1 MGLDARGRCDQEGSP
16 YEMFGNREAVF
27 LFVAPGGAG
36 RIRLTMT
43 ESPSARLLAMFHE
56 AGIPFDSV
64 DDAWQRAEH
73 LSPLLGWLT
82 ASFPDEESFRT
93 CSEWLRLCASRIDG
107 GEPAASLFAQ
117 ARGNAPRQAHVAAG
131 KLVDLRN
138 ECILA
143 RRPAAA
149 ALADAAN
156 HLCEVWA
163 AVTTHEEDGETE
175 PWGRAKAAAVAMVT
189 AWLYQQNLKEED
201 KQARIIARVELTRL
215 LREARAAV
223 RPAQS

>member
-1 MGLDARGRCDQEGSP
+1 
-16 YEMFGNREAVF
+16 
-27 LFVAPGGAG
+27 
-36 RIRLTMT
+36 MT

-64 DDAWQRAEH
+64 EDAWRRSEH

-82 ASFPDEESFRT
+82 ASFPDEAAFQT
-93 CSEWLRLCASRIDG
+93 CSEWLRLCASRVDG
-107 GEPAASLFAQ
+107 GEPAAALFAQ

-149 ALADAAN
+149 AFADAAN
-156 HLCEVWA
+156 HLCEVWT

-189 AWLYQQNLKEED
+189 AWLYQQELEEED
-201 KQARIIARVELTRL
+201 KQARLLARAELTRL

-223 RPAQS
+223 RPDQP